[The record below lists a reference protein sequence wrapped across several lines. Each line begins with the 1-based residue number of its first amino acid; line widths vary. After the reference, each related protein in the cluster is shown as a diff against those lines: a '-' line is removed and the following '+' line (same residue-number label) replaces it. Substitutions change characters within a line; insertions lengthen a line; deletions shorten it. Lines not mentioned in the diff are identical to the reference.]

1 MAELLVLAKNNKV
14 IRSEGDGF
22 AWGSMESKTA
32 FDFAYPFRDYPGKLS
47 IIKCHGM
54 SKAEGQNLKG
64 LVFSPEW
71 LDAENAQELA
81 IDFETTVPSW
91 ALMMSVSYD
100 G

>member
-1 MAELLVLAKNNKV
+1 M
-14 IRSEGDGF
+14 R
-22 AWGSMESKTA
+22 
-32 FDFAYPFRDYPGKLS
+32 
-47 IIKCHGM
+47 
-54 SKAEGQNLKG
+54 KAEGQNLKG